1 MRSARS
7 AVATDP
13 TREDIVPL
21 LRGVLHLYSAYI
33 AAAAGVVLVILAPGA
48 LNRVCA
54 VLYGAALLGLFAV
67 SGLYHRWRWDP
78 RWRPVLRR
86 LDHCTIFVFI
96 AASSTPLALLVLSGT
111 VQLVVLILAWAGAGA
126 GVALSLAW
134 IDAPRGLVAA
144 AYVLVGLAAMSGLAQ
159 ALERLPIAPLILL
172 GGGTVLYFTGAVVYA
187 LRRPNPWPRVF
198 GFHELFHALVVAAA
212 TTHFVALSGWV
223 LLRAPVAG

>member
-1 MRSARS
+1 MRPARS
-7 AVATDP
+7 AVAADP

-21 LRGVLHLYSAYI
+21 LRGVSHLYSAYI
-33 AAAAGVVLVILAPGA
+33 AAAAGVVLVVLAPEP
-48 LNRVCA
+48 LNRLCA

-67 SGLYHRWRWDP
+67 SGLYHRWRWNP
-78 RWRPVLRR
+78 RWRPALRR

-111 VQLVVLILAWAGAGA
+111 TQLMVLILAWAAAAA
-126 GVALSLAW
+126 GVALSLSW

-144 AYVLVGLAAMSGLAQ
+144 AYVLAGLAATIGLPQ
-159 ALERLPIAPLILL
+159 ILERLPTAPLILL
-172 GGGTVLYFTGAVVYA
+172 AVGAGLYIVGAVVYA

-212 TTHFVALSGWV
+212 TTHFAALSGWV
-223 LLRAPVAG
+223 LLRASMTG

>member
-1 MRSARS
+1 M
-7 AVATDP
+7 
-13 TREDIVPL
+13 
-21 LRGVLHLYSAYI
+21 LRGVFHVYSAYV
-33 AAAAGVVLVILAPGA
+33 AAAAGVVLVVLAPGA

-67 SGLYHRWRWDP
+67 SGLYHRWRWNP

-96 AASSTPLALLVLSGT
+96 AASSTPLALLVFSGT
-111 VQLVVLILAWAGAGA
+111 VQLMVLIVAWAGAGA
-126 GVALSLAW
+126 GVALSLSW

-144 AYVLVGLAAMSGLAQ
+144 AYVLVGLAAMIGLAQ
-159 ALERLPIAPLILL
+159 TLERLPIAPLILL
-172 GGGTVLYFTGAVVYA
+172 AAGAGLYVTGAVVYG

-212 TTHFVALSGWV
+212 TTHFIALSGWV
-223 LLRAPVAG
+223 LLRAPVAS